1 MNNRSRIWKNSL
13 LTSVARMANLLN
25 VQSAIRLSQDRRY
38 YDSTWCYTRE
48 ASGSDLNVT
57 IVEERSDIA
66 VI

>member
-1 MNNRSRIWKNSL
+1 MS
-13 LTSVARMANLLN
+13 NLLN